1 MPGHDDLFKE
11 LLRHFFADLLEL
23 VVPEIAEVLEPDRA
37 EFLDPEVFA
46 APPESTRRQAD
57 VAARVPTRGG
67 APEMILVHVEVESEA
82 RRDMELRMLEYA
94 VMLRGRY
101 RTVVLPIVVY
111 LTGGPREGL
120 TTRAAAETFGGMTV
134 LRVSYVALSLSRSR
148 AEDYLARPQSLA
160 WALAALMST
169 DLQPAEH
176 RAACLKAIAG
186 AELTDHQEFLL
197 YNCVRSYLELDEE
210 QQRRYDEMI
219 AREDMSDVA
228 KMEMTW
234 AERTVLKGREE
245 GRMEGRVE
253 GRVEGERRIL
263 QRVLEA
269 RFGPLSDRIRRRVEA
284 LDSTDEIERLV
295 DRALEAGSLDELMLN
310 G

>member
-23 VVPEIAEVLEPDRA
+23 VVPEIAEVLEPEKAD
-37 EFLDPEVFA
+37 FLDPEVFA

-57 VAARVPTRGG
+57 VAARVPTRAGD
-67 APEMILVHVEVESEA
+67 AETVLVHVEVETEA
-82 RRDMELRMLEYA
+82 RRMMERRMLEYA

-101 RTVVLPIVVY
+101 RTVVIPIVVF
-111 LTGGPREGL
+111 LTGGPPNGLAQRSATEGL
-120 TTRAAAETFGGMTV
+120 GGMTV

-148 AEDYLARPQSLA
+148 AEDYLARSQPLA

-169 DLQPAEH
+169 DLQQAEH

-219 AREDMSDVA
+219 AQEDMTDVA

-234 AERTVLKGREE
+234 AERTQYEGILKGRE
-245 GRMEGRVE
+245 E

-269 RFGPLSDRIRRRVEA
+269 RFGALSDRFRRRLDA

>member
-11 LLRHFFADLLEL
+11 LLRYFLADLLAL
-23 VVPEIAEVLEPDRA
+23 VLPGIAGDLDADRA

-57 VAARVPTRGG
+57 LAARVPTRGG
-67 APEMILVHVEVESEA
+67 APETVLVHVEVESEA

-101 RTVVLPIVVY
+101 RTVVIPIVVY

-120 TTRAAAETFGGMTV
+120 TTRAAAEMFGGMTV
-134 LRVSYVALSLSRSR
+134 LRVSYVAFSLSRSR
-148 AEDYLARPQSLA
+148 AEEYLARPQPLSC
-160 WALAALMST
+160 ALAALMST

-176 RAACLKAIAG
+176 RAECLKAIAR

-197 YNCVRSYLELDEE
+197 YNCVRSYLELDED

-219 AREDMSDVA
+219 AQEDMADVA

-234 AERTVLKGREE
+234 AERTVLKGREQ
-245 GRMEGRVE
+245 GRLE

-269 RFGPLSDRIRRRVEA
+269 RFGPLSDRIRRRIEA

-295 DRALEAGSLDELMLN
+295 DRALEAGSLDDLMLN